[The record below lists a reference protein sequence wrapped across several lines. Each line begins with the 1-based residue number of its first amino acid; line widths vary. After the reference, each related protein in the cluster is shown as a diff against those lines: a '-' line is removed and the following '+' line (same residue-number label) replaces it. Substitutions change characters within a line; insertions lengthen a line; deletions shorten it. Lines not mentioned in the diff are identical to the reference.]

1 MGNEI
6 THYILLVINYSWRLW
21 IIYIFC
27 LRHAVIYLF
36 LIPIHLIL
44 SSLKS
49 GLLAAQ
55 LAVLRSKAILHGAI
69 PWFLPAELSLQQ
81 QSAADWTCRA
91 VGLNENR
98 PWVFRRSVS
107 LHESTKTKQNKKSFQ
122 GTSLIPLCR
131 ELPSIKH
138 MPSILRKYISLKEF
152 TKVLALLL
160 MLEQTQRRNGAT
172 AWSFTLAF
180 TLLVLP
186 ILVTA

>member
-55 LAVLRSKAILHGAI
+55 LAVLRSKAILRGAI
-69 PWFLPAELSLQQ
+69 PWFLSAELSLQQ
-81 QSAADWTCRA
+81 RSAVDWTCRA

-107 LHESTKTKQNKKSFQ
+107 LHESTKTKQNKKVFKEPHSYLCAGNYQASSTCPPFSES
-122 GTSLIPLCR
+122 TFPWKNLVRCLLLSLSRHR
-131 ELPSIKH
+131 EGMVQQRGLLPSH
-138 MPSILRKYISLKEF
+138 
-152 TKVLALLL
+152 
-160 MLEQTQRRNGAT
+160 
-172 AWSFTLAF
+172 
-180 TLLVLP
+180 LP
-186 ILVTA
+186 F